1 MRKCIHALCVS
12 IMCILL
18 LCIVS
23 SSVRSRV
30 RGSCVFFQLV
40 SGWLIVYFT
49 AWLCFSKDG

>member
-12 IMCILL
+12 ITCILL